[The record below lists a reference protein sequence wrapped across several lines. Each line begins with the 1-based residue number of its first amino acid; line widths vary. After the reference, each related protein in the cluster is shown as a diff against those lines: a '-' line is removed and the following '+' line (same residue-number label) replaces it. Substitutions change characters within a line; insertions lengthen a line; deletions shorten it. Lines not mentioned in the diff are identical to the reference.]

1 MKKVKIAI
9 LFALFIILLLLC
21 SKVNAASVILSPNKN
36 SVTVGDEF
44 TISMNL
50 TGASLASLDVKIAID
65 TSKVEYVSSSSSD
78 YTNFNN
84 GKILYTWTDPRG
96 GANPKTDGTIVTFRL
111 RAKSEGTANFN
122 ISGKFYDANE
132 NLINMSLNGTSIKIN
147 ANETE
152 VNPPVNENVP
162 PQNTNE
168 NNGENVEP
176 PENNNTEIPPN
187 EENNNEPPQENN
199 NQESENNNSQLSS
212 DAYLSSLQV
221 DVEGISPRFNKNT
234 TNYYLIVDD
243 SVNEIKVNA
252 TAQDSNAKINITGND
267 NLKIGKNTIII
278 TVTAQNGST
287 QKKYLINV
295 TKTNDP
301 NNANTN
307 LENLAIEN
315 VILNPEFNADVLEYS
330 IRVGSNIENLNILA
344 VPEIEGAKVSIT
356 GGDKLSFGNNIV
368 TITVT
373 AKDGVS
379 VKIYTVNVYRKTES
393 EEIEEQNKLEENN
406 NINENNQINE
416 LLNQNVDS
424 KNKKNNVILWIIMVI
439 LLVAVVGI
447 VIYIIWKNKMKK
459 G

>member
-1 MKKVKIAI
+1 MA
-9 LFALFIILLLLC
+9 
-21 SKVNAASVILSPNKN
+21 
-36 SVTVGDEF
+36 
-44 TISMNL
+44 
-50 TGASLASLDVKIAID
+50 
-65 TSKVEYVSSSSSD
+65 
-78 YTNFNN
+78 
-84 GKILYTWTDPRG
+84 
-96 GANPKTDGTIVTFRL
+96 
-111 RAKSEGTANFN
+111 
-122 ISGKFYDANE
+122 
-132 NLINMSLNGTSIKIN
+132 LNGTSIKIN

-152 VNPPVNENVP
+152 VNPPIDENMP
-162 PQNTNE
+162 PQNPD

-187 EENNNEPPQENN
+187 ENNNNEPPQENN
-199 NQESENNNSQLSS
+199 NQEPENNGQLSS
-212 DAYLSSLQV
+212 NAYLSSLQV

-267 NLKIGKNTIII
+267 NLKIGKNTIIV

-315 VILNPEFNADVLEYS
+315 VILNPEFDADVLEYS
-330 IRVGSNIENLNILA
+330 VRIGSDIENLNILA

-416 LLNQNVDS
+416 LLNQNLD
-424 KNKKNNVILWIIMVI
+424 NKNNKSNVALWIIMVI
-439 LLVAVVGI
+439 LLLTIVGI
-447 VIYIIWKNKMKK
+447 VIYIIWRNKINRD
-459 G
+459 